1 VTFVETDLTN
11 EMQLLLDGLLRFH
24 SVNATLT
31 NLLRILS
38 DSMPVDFNTELTKG
52 KKSYHPLQRL
62 TLFIGQKMMLKL
74 TVKCLVKLSGSFKS
88 LVTEDV
94 RVFDVL
100 IEIYKLFKLH
110 PPETLKEDQPNIKD
124 FDVIYRN
131 IRTLA
136 DHVIDLGPHKAKEF
150 TDFFSRENNKS
161 IFLEYIKSY
170 VAKYYPNI
178 THSHPHNMTNMSNV
192 SYS

>member
-1 VTFVETDLTN
+1 MLSNDGVTFVETDLTN

-52 KKSYHPLQRL
+52 
-62 TLFIGQKMMLKL
+62 QKMMLKL

-94 RVFDVL
+94 KVFDVL

-110 PPETLKEDQPNIKD
+110 PPETLK
-124 FDVIYRN
+124 V
-131 IRTLA
+131 
-136 DHVIDLGPHKAKEF
+136 
-150 TDFFSRENNKS
+150 
-161 IFLEYIKSY
+161 IFLFEKTFY
-170 VAKYYPNI
+170 
-178 THSHPHNMTNMSNV
+178 
-192 SYS
+192 